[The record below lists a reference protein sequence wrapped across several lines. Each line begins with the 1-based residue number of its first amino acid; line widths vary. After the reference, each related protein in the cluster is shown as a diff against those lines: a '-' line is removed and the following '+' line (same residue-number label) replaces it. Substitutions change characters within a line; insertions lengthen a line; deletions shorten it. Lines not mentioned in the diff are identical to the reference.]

1 MRNLNL
7 NNMNNK
13 YDFKIIEKNRYAD
26 WLKYKELQKKSN
38 FSNLPNF
45 TIVIPPPNITGKL
58 HLGHAWNNILQ
69 DNLIRRKMLTGYNV
83 LFVPGMDH
91 AGIATQIKIKQ
102 ELQQKGFCIH
112 KLTKNIFLE
121 FANQWQQ
128 KYIKDIRKQWQ
139 DLGLLLDYDYE
150 QFTLNPSISS
160 TVEKV
165 FVSLYKEGL
174 IYRDYKIINW
184 DSSAQT
190 TLSDTEINE
199 RNVLGKLFYLK
210 YFLIED
216 KVLSDDFVIVATT
229 RPETIFGDQ
238 AVMFHPNDKRYQ
250 HLIGK
255 QVVVP
260 GTSLKIP
267 IITDEYVDM
276 SFGSGL
282 LKVTPAHDF
291 NDFQLGQK
299 HNLKSVLCINS
310 DGSMNELAEQYKGL
324 DRFVCRERLISDLD
338 KKNLLFKI
346 EDYNHSLRFANI
358 SGIVIEPRLSLQ
370 WFLKTK
376 ELAKLILKK
385 HKINFFPKR
394 FLTLFNQ
401 WLTKIEDWCISRQ
414 LWWGHPIPA
423 WYNSKNE
430 VKVQIEDPGSGFTRD
445 SDVLDT
451 WFSSSLW
458 PLCALGWPNNQK
470 LFRKHFPVDVLVT
483 GYDILT
489 FWVVKMVLQSM
500 FFLKKMPFKDVL
512 LHGLIRDDKGQKMSK
527 SKGNGLDPKE
537 IIDQYG
543 IDSLRWFLTTNSS
556 PGLDFYFDRNKII
569 SSWKFAN
576 KLWNI
581 GFFIKNNL
589 STLSTDFDQSKLF
602 LPEKFLL
609 TKLSTLLKKI
619 DVLYDKYEFSVIGKL
634 VYNFVWEEFANWGL
648 EFYKIC
654 WQDIEKDPELISNS
668 RKVILYIWKTILLVL
683 HPFMPFITDAIYE
696 ELDLGISII
705 SEKIPILKFNDS
717 ISLSVFESL
726 KKLVTK
732 MRQFRQINSLN
743 KIFLLDLYLE
753 VPLNCLNEFQLILFE
768 LKKIFQA
775 SEIKLGSTSPCNN
788 NYELLFADKNIF
800 IFIKRALLLKINQEQ
815 NTKNLNSQLNQI
827 LIELKRSENLLKNK
841 SFLDKADK
849 SKVQEEKEKYN
860 KYLLQYKKIIKKK

>member
-1 MRNLNL
+1 MRNLNY
-7 NNMNNK
+7 MNNK
-13 YDFKIIEKNRYAD
+13 YDFKIIEKNQYVD

-69 DNLIRRKMLTGYNV
+69 DNLVRRKMLTGYNV

-102 ELQQKGFCIH
+102 QLQEKGFCISD
-112 KLTKNIFLE
+112 LTKELFLKYADE
-121 FANQWQQ
+121 WQQ
-128 KYIKDIRKQWQ
+128 KYMKDIRQQWR

-150 QFTLNPSISS
+150 QFTLNSSISS

-190 TLSDTEINE
+190 TLSDTEIHE
-199 RNVLGKLFYLK
+199 REIAGKLFYLK
-210 YFLIED
+210 YFFIND
-216 KVLSDDFVIVATT
+216 GCLSDNFIVVATT

-238 AVMFHPNDKRYQ
+238 AIMCHPSDKRYR
-250 HLIGK
+250 HFIGK
-255 QVVVP
+255 KVLVP
-260 GTSLKIP
+260 GTDLIIP
-267 IITDEYVDM
+267 IIADKYVDM

-291 NDFQLGQK
+291 DDFQLGQK
-299 HNLKSVLCINS
+299 HNLKSVLCINP
-310 DGSMNELAEQYKGL
+310 DGSMNHLAKQYQGL
-324 DRFVCRERLISDLD
+324 DRFVCREKLILDLD
-338 KKNLLFKI
+338 KQNFLFKV
-346 EDYNHSLRFANI
+346 ENYNHSIRVANI
-358 SGIVIEPRLSLQ
+358 SGIIIEPRLSLQ

-376 ELAKLILKK
+376 ELSQLILKK

-394 FLTLFNQ
+394 FLILFNQ

-423 WYNSKNE
+423 WYNQNNE
-430 VKVQIEDPGSGFTRD
+430 IKVQIDDPGNGFVRD

-458 PLCALGWPNNQK
+458 PLCALGWPENQQ
-470 LFRKHFPVDVLVT
+470 LFQKHFPIDVLVT

-489 FWVVKMVLQSM
+489 FWVVKMVLQSI
-500 FFLKKMPFKDVL
+500 FFVKQIPFKDVL
-512 LHGLIRDDKGQKMSK
+512 LHGLIRDSQGHKMSK
-527 SKGNGLDPKE
+527 SKGNGLNPKD

-543 IDSLRWFLTTNSS
+543 IDSLRWCLTTNSS
-556 PGLDFYFDRNKII
+556 PGLDFYFDVNKII

-589 STLSTDFDQSKLF
+589 KMTKTDFSKNELL

-609 TKLSTLLKKI
+609 TKLSILLEKI

-634 VYNFVWEEFANWGL
+634 IYNFVWDEFANWGL

-654 WQDIEKDPELISNS
+654 WQDIKKNCELIANS
-668 RKVILYIWKTILLVL
+668 HKVIIYIWKSILLVL
-683 HPFMPFITDAIYE
+683 HPFMPFITDALYK
-696 ELDLGISII
+696 ELGLGNSII
-705 SEKIPILKFNDS
+705 TEKLSPVRFNDLT
-717 ISLSVFESL
+717 SLSIFESL
-726 KKLVTK
+726 QRLITK

-743 KIFLLDLYLE
+743 KLFLLELYLE
-753 VPLNCLNEFQLILFE
+753 IPATYLNEFQIILFE
-768 LKKIFQA
+768 IKKWFKACDIQ
-775 SEIKLGSTSPCNN
+775 LGKISPCVNK
-788 NYELLFADKNIF
+788 YELLFADQNIF
-800 IFIKRALLLKINQEQ
+800 LFIKKDILLTINQKSN
-815 NTKNLNSQLNQI
+815 NTNLNSQINQI
-827 LIELKRSENLLKNK
+827 LYELKRSENLLKNK
-841 SFLDKADK
+841 SFLNKADK
-849 SKVQEEKEKYN
+849 CKVQEEKEKYT
-860 KYLLQYKKIIKKK
+860 KYLLQYQKLINKK

>member
-1 MRNLNL
+1 MCN
-7 NNMNNK
+7 
-13 YDFKIIEKNRYAD
+13 
-26 WLKYKELQKKSN
+26 
-38 FSNLPNF
+38 
-45 TIVIPPPNITGKL
+45 
-58 HLGHAWNNILQ
+58 
-69 DNLIRRKMLTGYNV
+69 
-83 LFVPGMDH
+83 
-91 AGIATQIKIKQ
+91 
-102 ELQQKGFCIH
+102 
-112 KLTKNIFLE
+112 
-121 FANQWQQ
+121 
-128 KYIKDIRKQWQ
+128 
-139 DLGLLLDYDYE
+139 
-150 QFTLNPSISS
+150 
-160 TVEKV
+160 
-165 FVSLYKEGL
+165 
-174 IYRDYKIINW
+174 
-184 DSSAQT
+184 
-190 TLSDTEINE
+190 
-199 RNVLGKLFYLK
+199 
-210 YFLIED
+210 
-216 KVLSDDFVIVATT
+216 
-229 RPETIFGDQ
+229 
-238 AVMFHPNDKRYQ
+238 
-250 HLIGK
+250 
-255 QVVVP
+255 
-260 GTSLKIP
+260 
-267 IITDEYVDM
+267 
-276 SFGSGL
+276 
-282 LKVTPAHDF
+282 
-291 NDFQLGQK
+291 
-299 HNLKSVLCINS
+299 
-310 DGSMNELAEQYKGL
+310 
-324 DRFVCRERLISDLD
+324 
-338 KKNLLFKI
+338 
-346 EDYNHSLRFANI
+346 
-358 SGIVIEPRLSLQ
+358 
-370 WFLKTK
+370 
-376 ELAKLILKK
+376 
-385 HKINFFPKR
+385 
-394 FLTLFNQ
+394 
-401 WLTKIEDWCISRQ
+401 
-414 LWWGHPIPA
+414 
-423 WYNSKNE
+423 
-430 VKVQIEDPGSGFTRD
+430 
-445 SDVLDT
+445 

-705 SEKIPILKFNDS
+705 SEKLPIFKFNDS

-732 MRQFRQINSLN
+732 IRQFRQINSLN

-800 IFIKRALLLKINQEQ
+800 IF
-815 NTKNLNSQLNQI
+815 
-827 LIELKRSENLLKNK
+827 LKR
-841 SFLDKADK
+841 
-849 SKVQEEKEKYN
+849 
-860 KYLLQYKKIIKKK
+860 